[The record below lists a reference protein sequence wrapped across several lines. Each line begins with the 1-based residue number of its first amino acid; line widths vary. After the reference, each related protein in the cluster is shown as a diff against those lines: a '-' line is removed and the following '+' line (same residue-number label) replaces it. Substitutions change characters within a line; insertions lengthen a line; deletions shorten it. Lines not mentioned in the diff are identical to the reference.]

1 MPICQ
6 LTCAPELVGGEAVDG
21 FVLQMNGF
29 DAPRPAVGQPPSPE
43 PVSEPGH
50 VAVAVERVGDQVEAG
65 QAGQLVE
72 GPRGHAA
79 DQVPVQGQ
87 ALEVVQ
93 APEHCSVHHGN
104 LILGKQSGENNSVD

>member
-1 MPICQ
+1 MDGPVFEVVWMGTSGPACSETLQ
-6 LTCAPELVGGEAVDG
+6 PQPVGK
-21 FVLQMNGF
+21 
-29 DAPRPAVGQPPSPE
+29 
-43 PVSEPGH
+43 PGH

-93 APEHCSVHHGN
+93 APEHCSVHHGD
-104 LILGKQSGENNSVD
+104 LILGKQSGRNNSVD